1 MEIWKSIGQYA
12 TAGQSQKQRAN
23 CVWENFLVGK
33 ITMRQK
39 QENPERAPFIKANLG
54 S

>member
-1 MEIWKSIGQYA
+1 MQLQDKAKSD
-12 TAGQSQKQRAN
+12 RAN
-23 CVWENFLVGK
+23 CVWENFLDGK

-54 S
+54 R